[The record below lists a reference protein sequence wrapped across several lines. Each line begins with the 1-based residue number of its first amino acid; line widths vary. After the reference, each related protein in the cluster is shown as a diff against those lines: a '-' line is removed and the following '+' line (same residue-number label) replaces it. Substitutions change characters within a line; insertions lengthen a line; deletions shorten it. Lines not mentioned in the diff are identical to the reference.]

1 MSPMW
6 KVRAIRGATTA
17 QSNTIDAMRDAI
29 SELMMEIETRNQL
42 DYDDVI
48 SVIFTA
54 TPDLDI
60 AFPAAIARERPHWA
74 NVPLLDLQQ
83 MKVEGSLERCI
94 RVLIYFN
101 TTKPPSEI
109 YHPYLRKAQNLRPDW
124 SLAQFSRY

>member
-17 QSNTIDAMRDAI
+17 ENNSLEAMREAV
-29 SELMMEIETRNQL
+29 SELMIEIETRNQL

-54 TPDLDI
+54 TPDLDA

-101 TTKPPSEI
+101 TTKPANEI